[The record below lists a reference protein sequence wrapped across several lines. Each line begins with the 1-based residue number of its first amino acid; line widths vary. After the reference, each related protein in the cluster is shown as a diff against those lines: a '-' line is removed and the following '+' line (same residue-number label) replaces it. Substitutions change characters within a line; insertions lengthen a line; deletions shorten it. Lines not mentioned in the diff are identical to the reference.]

1 MSLSL
6 TNSIK
11 KAIGQLVI
19 GFLFTILTFPILL
32 GTVNV
37 VSSDISVD
45 EADVASVFWYERLP
59 DVYFHVLFLGCSV
72 IASMLVIRKPP
83 RLLKEIITRGSV
95 EGLELEEEE
104 EL

>member
-6 TNSIK
+6 SNSIK
-11 KAIGQLVI
+11 KALGQLVI

-32 GTVNV
+32 GTVQV
-37 VSSDISVD
+37 VSSDITEEV
-45 EADVASVFWYERLP
+45 ADVASTFWYDRLP
-59 DVYFHVLFLGCSV
+59 DVYFHAMFLGCSV

-83 RLLKEIITRGSV
+83 RLLKQIIDRGSI

-104 EL
+104 ES